1 MLASQRIN
9 AVFQMTSADTNPL
22 HAARSLLKQLEQ
34 TFDVFRNAVPL
45 AVGIDKAVIAR
56 MPEVNKKALRI
67 ALSLH
72 TKSLRYLKAMEK
84 AQARFDLDGNPA
96 GDVPEEHRK
105 HASELLRERFK
116 KAAEKR
122 REQALA
128 EKQERQRAEKLRQ
141 LTEKFS
147 TRR

>member
-1 MLASQRIN
+1 
-9 AVFQMTSADTNPL
+9 MTSADTNPL

-34 TFDVFRNAVPL
+34 SFDVFRNAVPL

-56 MPEVNKKALRI
+56 MPDVNRKVLRI
-67 ALSLH
+67 ALGLH
-72 TKSLRYLKAMEK
+72 TNSVRYLKAMEK
-84 AQARFDLDGNPA
+84 AQCRFDLDGNPA
-96 GDVPEEHRK
+96 GDVPEAHRT

-122 REQALA
+122 KEQALA

-147 TRR
+147 SRH